1 MKITIKLKQ
10 PKQRNLVARA
20 VLDPSSPYRA
30 KCERDRSK
38 YNRKVKHRKQED

>member
-38 YNRKVKHRKQED
+38 YNRKVKHPGREH

>member
-20 VLDPSSPYRA
+20 VLDPNSPFRA
-30 KCERDRSK
+30 KSERDRTK
-38 YNRKVKHRKQED
+38 YNRKVKHRNKEL

>member
-38 YNRKVKHRKQED
+38 FNRKVKHRNQER

>member
-30 KCERDRSK
+30 KCERDRTK
-38 YNRKVKHRKQED
+38 YNRKVKHSKKED

>member
-30 KCERDRSK
+30 RSERDRTK
-38 YNRKVKHRKQED
+38 YNRKAKHRNQEQ

>member
-38 YNRKVKHRKQED
+38 FNRKVKHRNQEQ

>member
-20 VLDPSSPYRA
+20 VLDPNGLFRA

-38 YNRKVKHRKQED
+38 FNRKVKHRNQEQ

>member
-38 YNRKVKHRKQED
+38 YNRKVKHPNREH

>member
-38 YNRKVKHRKQED
+38 FNRKVKHPNREL

>member
-30 KCERDRSK
+30 KSEKDRTK
-38 YNRKVKHRKQED
+38 YNRKVKHRKLED